1 MNATFFGLAFLAA
14 LNPKLLGVDLLLTAG
29 AEPRFR
35 SLPRQ
40 EPGGTL
46 KGHEWAQRILSKPR
60 YALVVLIGAVRG
72 TPGGEYLAAPHVLI
86 PVVLLL
92 VRPEDTRAGIK
103 RSQDWL
109 MSHARELIAV
119 VLLLV
124 GACRAVNG
132 LARLL

>member
-1 MNATFFGLAFLAA
+1 M
-14 LNPKLLGVDLLLTAG
+14 
-29 AEPRFR
+29 
-35 SLPRQ
+35 
-40 EPGGTL
+40 
-46 KGHEWAQRILSKPR
+46 
-60 YALVVLIGAVRG
+60 VLIGAVRG
-72 TPGGEYLAAPHVLI
+72 TSGGEYLAAPHVLI

-103 RSQDWL
+103 RARDWL

-124 GACRAVNG
+124 GAYRAVNG